1 MVSLENNNLFKY
13 LTKISQ
19 GLVLS
24 VLVLFFVVI
33 FNKGAVLA
41 QFFLYETMPNFKPTH
56 GLELLLQ
63 SEANASSPDGLIF
76 NSEEIPPEQ
85 EDLPHLIGIND
96 VIYQPETDTENTDNH
111 FSDDISH
118 VLDYDRINETD
129 YLKQKFYVVDKRT
142 DITLAD
148 FDIEKFLEQDLTVET
163 DDSLP
168 KVVIFNTHSTEMY
181 ADSQNDMEGVMGVAQ
196 RLCDLLKDKYGINA
210 VRFDKRFDLVDG
222 KSKIMGAYERMEPSL
237 RKFLA
242 DNPSIEVAID
252 VHRDGLPDDRR
263 LVVDMNGKATA
274 PLMFVNG
281 LSKLMQDGQLQKL
294 NNLPNQNLSTNLA
307 FSFRLQLAAN
317 AAYPGLMRK
326 IYLNAYRYSL
336 HMLPKSILV
345 EVGAQTNTKQE
356 AFNAAEPL
364 ADMIASVVLK
374 KA

>member
-1 MVSLENNNLFKY
+1 MFKY

-24 VLVLFFVVI
+24 VLVLFFVVV
-33 FNKGAVLA
+33 FNRGAILA
-41 QFFLYETMPNFKPTH
+41 QFFLYETMPNYKPTH

-63 SEANASSPDGLIF
+63 SEVNASVTDGLVF
-76 NSEEIPPEQ
+76 NNQEITREPE
-85 EDLPHLIGIND
+85 DMPHLIGIND

-111 FSDDISH
+111 FSEDIST
-118 VLDYDRINETD
+118 VLDNDRIKDLT

-142 DITLAD
+142 DITLSD
-148 FDIEKFLEQDLTVET
+148 FDIEKFLEKDLSVET
-163 DDSLP
+163 NNSLP
-168 KVVIFNTHSTEMY
+168 KVVVFNTHSTEMY
-181 ADSQNDMEGVMGVAQ
+181 ADSKNDMEGVMGVAQ
-196 RLCDLLKDKYGINA
+196 RLCDILKEKYGINA

-237 RKFLA
+237 RRFLA

-252 VHRDGLPDDRR
+252 VHRDGLPDDNH
-263 LVVDMNGKATA
+263 LVVDVNGKPTA

-281 LSKLMQDGQLQKL
+281 LSKLMQDGQLQPL
-294 NNLPNQNLSTNLA
+294 NNLPNQNLSSNLA

-317 AAYPGLMRK
+317 SAYPGLMRK

-345 EVGAQTNTKQE
+345 EVGAQNNTKQE
-356 AFNAAEPL
+356 AFNAVEPL
-364 ADMIASVVLK
+364 ADMIASVLLN